1 MSAQF
6 KAGAAKACI
15 TPPAELFPLFHK
27 SNSIAKSGDYYFTA
41 VHDDVYVRVL
51 VMEAGEN
58 RAAIAVFDAPGIPY
72 PIEEMYSIVENTAN
86 VPHNNVIVT
95 CTHDHNNLFTD
106 NLDFI
111 NNHGDE
117 YREKMMKLLDIQ
129 KNALKTATAEAA
141 ASLRPAKVGMKIGK
155 SYLNVNRHVDL
166 ENGGYSIGGFELD
179 KPSDRDLA
187 VVRIDELD
195 GTPLAILFNYAAH
208 ASCMTNCDAQGTGT
222 EITADIGLSCTKV
235 EHMWGD
241 KPVAIFTSG
250 AAGDQNMAM
259 ISRVYDVLPDGT
271 TPMHDFDKPV
281 GRIILEF
288 MSGLLARDVDK
299 VARGVDKFHEK
310 TKIWGTKRQM
320 VAPAAG
326 FPDRGERAK
335 DESLELS
342 LIMIGDFA
350 IAASNGEIYT
360 EIGMRMKEGAP
371 FRNVMYITLA
381 GSRMGY
387 IRDTSGNGIIENLIK
402 DNLWDM
408 MDEYAH
414 EA

>member
-15 TPPAELFPLFHK
+15 TPPAEMFPLFHK

-51 VMEAGEN
+51 IVEAGEN

-72 PIEEMYSIVENTAN
+72 SIDEMYSIIEKTAN
-86 VPHNNVIVT
+86 IPHDNIIVT

-106 NLDFI
+106 NLMFI
-111 NNHGDE
+111 NGHGDE
-117 YREKMMKLLDIQ
+117 YREKMYRLLDIQ
-129 KNALKTATAEAA
+129 KAALKSAVEEAVA
-141 ASLRPAKVGMKIGK
+141 GMQPAKVGMNIGK

-166 ENGGYSIGGFELD
+166 ENGGYSIGGLELD

-187 VVRIDELD
+187 VIRIDALD
-195 GTPLAILFNYAAH
+195 GTPISILFNYAAH

-222 EITADIGLSCTKV
+222 EITADIGLACTKV
-235 EHMWGD
+235 EHMWDD
-241 KPVAIFTSG
+241 KPTAIFTSG
-250 AAGDQNMAM
+250 AAGDQNMIM
-259 ISRVYDVLPDGT
+259 ISRVYDVMPDGT

-281 GRIILEF
+281 GRTILEF

-299 VARGVDKFHEK
+299 VAKGVDKFHEN
-310 TKIWGTKRQM
+310 TKIWASKRNL

-326 FPDRGERAK
+326 FPDRGDKAK
-335 DESLELS
+335 DDSLELS
-342 LIMIGDFA
+342 LIMIGNFA

-360 EIGMRMKEGAP
+360 EIGMRMKAGAP
-371 FRNVMYITLA
+371 FRNVMYVTLA
-381 GSRMGY
+381 GTRLGY
-387 IRDTSGNGIIENLIK
+387 IRDASGNGIIEKLIK
-402 DNLWDM
+402 ENLWDM
-408 MDEYAH
+408 MDEYSH